1 LYWKRIVL
9 DNWSPCQVFQDIFR
23 GDTACITLK
32 RLYDLKTMFMS
43 DTLKTARYLGA
54 CYTRGNP
61 GFDSYAVIDMI
72 MAELIERYPLSTMS
86 FYRAEVANI
95 RGLATGS
102 YTEAQLLLSLRRCQ
116 LTRKQNTFFSARQD
130 ALRIERFMLRMRDVG
145 TDIRVRLKSFG
156 LTPVGGATG

>member
-1 LYWKRIVL
+1 
-9 DNWSPCQVFQDIFR
+9 
-23 GDTACITLK
+23 
-32 RLYDLKTMFMS
+32 
-43 DTLKTARYLGA
+43 
-54 CYTRGNP
+54 
-61 GFDSYAVIDMI
+61 
-72 MAELIERYPLSTMS
+72 MS

-102 YTEAQLLLSLRRCQ
+102 YTEAQLLLSFRRCQ

-145 TDIRVRLKSFG
+145 TDIRVFLKSFG